1 MAWQARASRGALA
14 LAFLALVSCSESSAG
29 TAPGAEATQSSTS
42 TGAGTTT
49 DGAGG
54 AATTSTGDPATAT
67 ATTTGSGGASVS
79 TNGVTTTA
87 AGETTTTGTASTTG
101 GAGGT
106 SSDVIQALREY
117 LAIERAERPSLES
130 QPFAQTALTAS
141 QAETARELFWE
152 DHAAFVTETRESE
165 NSERSIT
172 LEGQTLIYD
181 YTVFGDEP
189 AGGHS
194 LFISL
199 HGGGEADASVN
210 DEQWENQKVLYQPDE
225 GIYLA
230 PRAPTNTWNLWHE
243 PHIDPLFDRLIT
255 NLIVFERVD
264 PNRVYVMGYSAGGD
278 GVYQLGPRMADYWAA
293 AAMMAGHPNDAKP
306 ESLRN
311 IGFTIH
317 VGGLDTSF
325 DRNLVAE
332 QWGGLLDALEE
343 GDPGGYPHYVEIH
356 PDKPH
361 WMDLEDA
368 VAVPWM
374 ADFTRNPVPERV
386 VWLQDDV
393 THPRFYWLSV
403 DDAQAGTLITAS
415 YAGQTVE
422 LEADVPSVTVR
433 LSDAM
438 LDLDAPV
445 IVQSGGSVLFEGMVE
460 RSLVTLQLTTE
471 ERGDPALVFS
481 ASITVA
487 LP

>member
-1 MAWQARASRGALA
+1 MA
-14 LAFLALVSCSESSAG
+14 
-29 TAPGAEATQSSTS
+29 
-42 TGAGTTT
+42 
-49 DGAGG
+49 
-54 AATTSTGDPATAT
+54 
-67 ATTTGSGGASVS
+67 
-79 TNGVTTTA
+79 
-87 AGETTTTGTASTTG
+87 
-101 GAGGT
+101 
-106 SSDVIQALREY
+106 
-117 LAIERAERPSLES
+117 RPSLES
-130 QPFAQTALTAS
+130 QPFAQTPLTAS
-141 QAETARELFWE
+141 EAETARQLFWE
-152 DHAAFVTETRESE
+152 DHAAFVTQTREAE
-165 NSERSIT
+165 TSERAIT
-172 LEGQTLIYD
+172 LDGQTLIYD
-181 YTVFGDEP
+181 YTVFGDAP
-189 AGGHS
+189 DSGRS

-199 HGGGEADASVN
+199 HGGGEAEPSVN
-210 DEQWENQKVLYQPDE
+210 DQQWENQKTLYQPAE

-255 NLIVFERVD
+255 NLIVFEGVD

-278 GVYQLGPRMADYWAA
+278 GVYQLGPRMADTWAA

-317 VGGLDTSF
+317 VGGLDTAY

-332 QWGGLLDALEE
+332 EWGGLLDALEA
-343 GDPGGYPHYVEIH
+343 GDAMGYPHYVEVH

-393 THPRFYWLSV
+393 THQRFYWLAVEDPTAASLV
-403 DDAQAGTLITAS
+403 TAS
-415 YAGQTVE
+415 YAEQTIE
-422 LEADVPSVTVR
+422 IEADIPSVTVR

-438 LDLDAPV
+438 LDLDLPV
-445 IVQSGGSVLFEGMVE
+445 SIHSGGTVLFEGMVE

-481 ASITVA
+481 AELTVT